1 MPDWFAGA
9 SSDATWGAQ
18 MTRYAVPPSRAVT
31 AFLLVVSIAASCPA
45 HSQTWNLYDG
55 DSSVDISY
63 VSGGLDASP
72 NIGVGFDNSTNA
84 YDFVMDTGSVG
95 VLVSADHFTPAPDAK
110 FLGFGQQIYTSSG
123 VVDNGE
129 WWTAKQNIYSDG
141 VLVATVEVPVLRV
154 TSVSCLPTASNCT
167 ADQDPKNIGII
178 GIGFARE
185 SPTDADPAT
194 HGPDYNA
201 FLNLTSVQLTT
212 GGPLQPLPADWHSG
226 YVVTATGVSLGL
238 TADNTANAGFVKL
251 LPAPLYSTPTH
262 QEWMPTPMDITVNGT
277 TGPGNLLIDTG
288 VTDAYLVPPPGA
300 TFGPLFVCPLTVP
313 PPRCAPDGTSIAVL
327 VPGQGGGQAM
337 AYNFQLGPGIT
348 PPSPME
354 PDDVIIALT
363 GTSFNTSRHVLSGLD
378 YIYDAE
384 NGFVGYHWLNTAG
397 ATGSV
402 NIIVALQ
409 GPFAAPDHFF
419 EDLPIYMFGP
429 TTLGSRGVGE
439 FAGSIVGNSALTID
453 GPGNVI
459 LSGISSYTAPTTVAG
474 GTLSVNGIIVSP
486 VTVQKGGTLGGTG
499 LIGNDVTVLPGGI
512 YAPGNSIGTQF
523 IAGALTFARSGIF
536 EIEVNAA
543 GENDRVVVTGPV
555 DLTGAV
561 LRLMIQR
568 GVLRLEHELSDRRQ

>member
-1 MPDWFAGA
+1 
-9 SSDATWGAQ
+9 
-18 MTRYAVPPSRAVT
+18 MTRYAVLQSREVA
-31 AFLLVVSIAASCPA
+31 AFLLVLSIAASCPA
-45 HSQTWNLYDG
+45 YSQTWNLYDG

-72 NIGVGFDNSTNA
+72 NIGVGFDDSANA
-84 YDFVMDTGSVG
+84 YDFVMDTGSVV

-141 VLVATVEVPVLRV
+141 VLVATAEVPVLRV
-154 TSVSCLPTASNCT
+154 TSVSCLPNASNCT

-194 HGPDYNA
+194 HGPDFNA
-201 FLNLTSVQLTT
+201 FLNLTSVQLTP
-212 GGPLQPLPADWHSG
+212 GGPLQPLPNDWHSG

-238 TADNTANAGFVKL
+238 TADNTADAGFVKL
-251 LPAPLYSTPTH
+251 LPSPLYSTPTH

-277 TGPGNLLIDTG
+277 SGPGNLLIDTG
-288 VTDAYLVPPPGA
+288 VTDAYLVPPPGT

-313 PPRCAPDGTSIAVL
+313 PPRCAPDGTVIAVS
-327 VPGQGGGQAM
+327 VPGQGAGQPM
-337 AYNFQLGPGIT
+337 SYNFQLGPGID
-348 PPSPME
+348 PANPMAPE
-354 PDDVIIALT
+354 NVIIASVA
-363 GTSFNTSRHVLSGLD
+363 GTSFNTSRHVLSSLD
-378 YIYDAE
+378 YAYDAE

-402 NIIVALQ
+402 SIIVALQ
-409 GPFAAPDHFF
+409 GPFAAPNHFF

-429 TTLGSRGVGE
+429 TTLRSRGVGE
-439 FAGSIVGNSALTID
+439 FAGSIVGGSPLTID
-453 GPGNVI
+453 GPGKVI
-459 LSGISSYTAPTTVAG
+459 LSGISSYTAPTTVAA

-486 VTVQKGGTLGGTG
+486 VTVQKGATLGGTG

-523 IAGALTFARSGIF
+523 IAGALTFARNGIF
-536 EIEVNAA
+536 DVEVNAA
-543 GENDRVVVTGPV
+543 GQSDRVVVTGPV
-555 DLTGAV
+555 SDRLGASV
-561 LRLMIQR
+561 DDPKGSLRLK
-568 GVLRLEHELSDRRQ
+568 HKLSDRR